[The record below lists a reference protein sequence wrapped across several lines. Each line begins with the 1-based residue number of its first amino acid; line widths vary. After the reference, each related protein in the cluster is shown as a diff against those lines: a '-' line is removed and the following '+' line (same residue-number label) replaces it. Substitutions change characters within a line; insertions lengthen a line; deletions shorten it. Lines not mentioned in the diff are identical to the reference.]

1 MYGIN
6 GRPVSWLALWKI
18 FRVVWLLEVKNHF
31 SWWLETHGK
40 ECIYKE
46 CENKAAKG
54 LHSHWPYSML
64 LPYSLAAEPWSL
76 PASICP
82 PHPTPLVACACPNQ
96 ASFETLTP
104 TVIHTHTLD
113 FNLIKHQYHIL
124 VFISIEQILHTCMCV
139 NGNCEHTLVSLIR
152 ISIKHYD

>member
-6 GRPVSWLALWKI
+6 GRPVSRLAFWKI
-18 FRVVWLLEVKNHF
+18 FRVVWLLEVHKHF

-40 ECIYKE
+40 ECVK
-46 CENKAAKG
+46 NAKTKQPRDSIATD
-54 LHSHWPYSML
+54 LIA
-64 LPYSLAAEPWSL
+64 YSLAAEPWSL